1 MIPQRYIIEWANYVS
16 WSEPRQVEQDL
27 IITRAL
33 LDLYSD
39 PLIRK
44 SLAFRG
50 GTALNKIVFNPPS
63 RYSEDIDLVQILPE
77 GIGPTINRIQ
87 DILEPW
93 LGKPKN
99 KDFSA
104 ICSVL
109 YYKTISEDGFPIKI
123 KVEINTREHLCIMG
137 FKEYPFKSIS
147 SWAPGN
153 ALITSYAIE
162 ELLGTKMRALYQ
174 RRKGRD
180 LYDLYVAL
188 TTLDNL
194 DIKAMVHCFGEYTS
208 DQSQRISKKN
218 FLTNMDQKLKSEIFL
233 KDIKPLLPYN
243 VNFDS
248 NTAYNIVREQLI
260 EYL

>member
-1 MIPQRYIIEWANYVS
+1 MIPQRYITEWTNYVS

-27 IITRAL
+27 IIARAL

-39 PLIRK
+39 PLLRK

-50 GTALNKIVFNPPS
+50 GTALNKIVFNSPS

-123 KVEINTREHLCIMG
+123 KIEINTREHLCIMG
-137 FKEYPFKSIS
+137 FKEYPFKSVS
-147 SWAPGN
+147 SWAPGDT
-153 ALITSYAIE
+153 LITSYAIE

-188 TTLDNL
+188 TTLDKL
-194 DIKAMVHCFGEYTS
+194 DIKAILHCFHEYTS
-208 DQSQRISKKN
+208 HQSQRISKKI
-218 FLTNMDQKLKSEIFL
+218 FLTNMDLKLKSKAFL
-233 KDIKPLLPYN
+233 EDMTPLLPHN
-243 VNFDS
+243 KIFDS
-248 NTAYNIVREQLI
+248 VIAYQIVREQLI
-260 EYL
+260 EML